1 MSGIG
6 IIMLIMFVVA
16 IGLMLCGCT
25 ELEIV
30 KKILA
35 KQKLQKLE

>member
-16 IGLMLCGCT
+16 ISLMLCGCT
-25 ELEIV
+25 ELETV
-30 KKILA
+30 KKFLA

>member
-6 IIMLIMFVVA
+6 IVMLIMFVVA
-16 IGLMLCGCT
+16 ISLMLCGCT

-30 KKILA
+30 KKILS
-35 KQKLQKLE
+35 KQKLRKLE

>member
-6 IIMLIMFVVA
+6 IVMLIMFVVA
-16 IGLMLCGCT
+16 ISLMLCGCT
-25 ELEIV
+25 EMEIV

-35 KQKLQKLE
+35 KQKLHKLE